1 MKQLTIVLFLALVC
15 SMGCSKHK
23 AEPSP
28 ETATIAKAEDEAY
41 QFLMAKITTDLRT
54 RFSSNPTERDRIT
67 PEETQEAEKIGIPDN
82 VGYIFYKG
90 NAKYLKGDLN
100 GDKKVDLIISAGMVD
115 VNTPEKNVYFVFLQ
129 DETGYTLFSE
139 FRAED
144 IVSDFCDKNKMKN
157 GEFNLESVA
166 GGLLV
171 GKSRFHK
178 GDESSYND
186 YGYSIDQ
193 EKYKLN
199 VAAKKLEL
207 VSQSD
212 LLKKNDKTGTNEK
225 IDIVK

>member
-1 MKQLTIVLFLALVC
+1 MKQLTIVLFLVLTFC
-15 SMGCSKHK
+15 TGCSKHK

-28 ETATIAKAEDEAY
+28 DSATIGKAEDEAY
-41 QFLMAKITTDLRT
+41 QSLMAKITTDLKS
-54 RFSSNPTERDRIT
+54 RFSSNPTESDRIT
-67 PEETQEAEKIGIPDN
+67 PEETPEAEKIGIQN
-82 VGYIFYKG
+82 NTGYIFYKG

-115 VNTPEKNVYFVFLQ
+115 VNTPERNVYFVYLQ

-139 FRAED
+139 FKAED
-144 IVSDFCDKNKMKN
+144 IVSEFCDKNSIKN
-157 GEFNLESVA
+157 GEFNLESVT

-186 YGYSIDQ
+186 YGYSIDN

-212 LLKKNDKTGTNEK
+212 LLKKNDKTGTTEK
-225 IDIVK
+225 IEIIK